1 MTEHATPRSTL
12 KKLIFNLILV
22 LILLVGA
29 WLRFSGIDWGEY
41 SFMHPDE
48 RFLLMVGSSIEP
60 VDSFAEY
67 FDTANSSLN
76 PHNRGH
82 GFYVYGTLP
91 LFLAR
96 YVVQA
101 VFGQSGLV
109 EMTDAGR
116 FLAALADLLIVLLVY
131 QIANRLY
138 GKRVGLLAAAF
149 SAVTVL
155 QIQQAHYFTMDPFI
169 TFFTVLAIY
178 FSVQIAT
185 GSWPVRSNQAS
196 ATEQEQVHP
205 VEVPSFE
212 ASEQRMHAFAP
223 QTQQAS
229 NWTAQFAR
237 VLAHPLFL
245 TSIGFGFALGCAVA
259 SKINAAPVAVMLP
272 AAIVLKLFLLPPKER
287 QSRLSEAF
295 WFIILGAV
303 TSLLIFRVFQPY
315 AFSGPGF
322 FGLLPNEAWVANIRE
337 QRIQATG
344 DIDFPPAM
352 QWARRPIWFSFQNMV
367 LWGLGLPLGILAW
380 AGFLWAGW
388 RIWKGDWRSHILPWG
403 WVAFYFIWQSL
414 QFNPTMR
421 YQYPIYP
428 FLAIFAAWAL
438 VTFYDYGRRSSWGT
452 KKLSLGPL
460 LSKVLGV
467 IAGAVVLL
475 GTFAYA
481 LAFTRIYTSPFT
493 RVDASYWIY
502 QNIPGPF
509 NLRIQTPD
517 GLYNQ
522 PLPYAYDYTIRPGMP
537 FTEAFRARESGLLS
551 EIYLKDLV
559 NPDAVVG
566 DKDLI
571 LRLAPQPE
579 SSGRTSQGAVRLSF
593 PPQDDLIDA
602 SPLVVPLD
610 QPFEL
615 VGGQTYTLILEMFP
629 NQGPV
634 RLSGWMDLPIYRMDG
649 SISMQPVQLT
659 EALIGSTQ
667 TYSAFFV
674 AQADGDVMEI
684 GLNRVEEI
692 ELTSGE
698 QTLNVIFSGSS
709 QEVSSGSLTLD
720 LSREA
725 GGQASGYLMSLDP
738 PVQIKQGELYNLT
751 LSVESG
757 GGGIT
762 LKGTPIANEGDWDDG
777 LPLRL
782 GSYDGFGGIYPTGL
796 NFNMYWQENTEKL
809 ARFERILDEA
819 EYILI
824 TSSRQWGSL
833 PRLPERFP
841 LVTQYYRHLIGCPTE
856 RSIEWCYNLAQV
868 GDFQGNL
875 GFELVKV
882 FQSEPSLGPLRINT
896 QLAEEAFT
904 VYDHPKVFVF
914 RKTGEYDSDRVS
926 SILREVDLTRVIHI
940 TPKRAP
946 SHPADLMLPVSR
958 LEDQRLSGTWSELF
972 DTQAL
977 HNRSQIVGG
986 IVWYL
991 SIALLGLAIYPLV
1004 RLAMPG
1010 LADRGYPLARTA
1022 GLLVLAYLVWIAG
1035 SMNIPSERLTI
1046 TGMILLIVLVGLL
1059 LAYVQREELRREW
1072 RQGRR
1077 YYLIVEGL
1085 FLAFFLAGLLI
1096 RLGNPDLWHQ
1106 WKGGERPMD
1115 FSYFNAILKSNTF
1128 PPYDPWYAGGYLNYY
1143 YYGFVLVGAL
1153 VKWLGIVPAFA
1164 YNLIL
1169 PTIFALIAL
1178 GAFSVTWNLS
1188 HRGEN
1193 RFEIGKVKFIPALAA
1208 SLGMVVLGNLGSIR
1222 MILHGY
1228 QRLAAPGGVI
1238 DGAGILSRILWT
1250 FEGLGKGLS
1259 GASLPYSLG
1268 DWYWIP
1274 SRVIPAPPGD
1284 IEPITEFPYFTVIYG
1299 DPHAHLYALPVA
1311 LLALG
1316 WAVSVA
1322 LGAGR
1327 WRGLWGGA
1335 AGFLL
1340 GALAIGALYPINLS
1354 DIYTYLPLGMA
1365 AIAYS
1370 LWRRPNL
1377 EKAGWLAPV
1386 PVKVRQYLVP
1396 ALGLILL
1403 VGLVLLLYRPY
1414 TWWYGQAYGSVDF
1427 WKGGRTPTSS
1437 YLTHWGLFLFVIVT
1451 WMTWETRDWMART
1464 PLSALRKLEPYRQ
1477 MIAFAGLLL
1486 LLWIGGMLWIG
1497 VHIAWLV
1504 LPLAAWAGLLL
1515 FRPGLRDA
1523 KRVVLFL
1530 FGTGLLITLMVE
1542 VIVVVGDIGRMNTV
1556 FKFYLQVWT
1565 LFAVGAA
1572 AAFGWLLAEMPAW
1585 NPRWRFAWQVLF
1597 SLLVVSAAVF
1607 TLLGTTAKIR
1617 DRMTTNAPY
1626 TLDGMAYM
1634 QYATFNELGV
1644 DMDLSQ
1650 DYAAIRWM
1658 QENVS
1663 GSPVIV
1669 EANSGRLYQWFSR
1682 FTIYTGLPGVLGWD
1696 NHQRQQRALLPS
1708 HWVNDRLAEINLF
1721 YQTPHADA
1729 AMAFLDKYDV
1739 RYIIVGQLE
1748 RLNYPSAGLEKF
1760 PAYEGVLWRQVYQD
1774 RDTEIYQVLEGL
1786 PGVALV
1792 E

>member
-1 MTEHATPRSTL
+1 MAEHAAPRSTWRN
-12 KKLIFNLILV
+12 LIFNLVLA
-22 LILLVGA
+22 LILLVA
-29 WLRFSGIDWGEY
+29 ALFRFTGIDWGEY

-60 VDSFAEY
+60 VGSLSEY

-91 LFLAR
+91 MFLTR
-96 YVVQA
+96 YAVQA

-116 FLAALADLLIVLLVY
+116 TLAALMDLLIVLLVY
-131 QIANRLY
+131 LVANRLY
-138 GKRVGLLAAAF
+138 GRSVALLAAAF
-149 SAVTVL
+149 SAATVL

-185 GSWPVRSNQAS
+185 GSWPARSNQKYS
-196 ATEQEQVHP
+196 LEQEQVHQA
-205 VEVPSFE
+205 EVPPLETSG
-212 ASEQRMHAFAP
+212 QRLHAFAP

-229 NWTAQFAR
+229 RFSAQFAR
-237 VLAHPLFL
+237 VLVHPLFL
-245 TSIGFGFALGCAVA
+245 SSIAFGIALGCAVA
-259 SKINAAPVAVMLP
+259 SKINAAPVALMLP
-272 AAIVLKLFLLPPKER
+272 AALAVRLFLLPPEER
-287 QSRLSEAF
+287 QSHLVEAL
-295 WFIILGAV
+295 WFLALGAV
-303 TSLLIFRVFQPY
+303 TSLLVFRVFQPY

-322 FGLLPNEAWVANIRE
+322 FDVLPNEAWVANIRE
-337 QRIQATG
+337 QRIQASG
-344 DIDFPPAM
+344 DVDFPPAL
-352 QWARRPIWFSFQNMV
+352 QWARRPIWFSFENIL
-367 LWGLGLPLGILAW
+367 LWGLGLPTGILAW
-380 AGFLWAGW
+380 AGFLWASW
-388 RIWKGDWRSHILPWG
+388 RIWKGDWYRHILPWG
-403 WVAFYFIWQSL
+403 WVAFYFTWQSL

-438 VTFYDYGRRSSWGT
+438 VALYERGHPSRWNIERKGIRSAW
-452 KKLSLGPL
+452 
-460 LSKVLGV
+460 SKILAV
-467 IAGAVVLL
+467 IAGLAVLL
-475 GTFAYA
+475 TTYAYA
-481 LAFTRIYTSPFT
+481 FAFTQIYISPFT
-493 RVDASYWIY
+493 RVEASYWIY
-502 QNIPGPF
+502 QNIPGPL
-509 NLRIQTPD
+509 NLRIQTQD
-517 GLYNQ
+517 GVYNQ
-522 PLPYAYDYTIRPGMP
+522 PLPYAYDHVLQAGMP
-537 FTEAFRARESGLLS
+537 FAEAFRAQESGLLS
-551 EIYLKDLV
+551 EIYLQDLS

-566 DKDLI
+566 EKDLTLI
-571 LRLAPQPE
+571 LAPLPE
-579 SSGRTSQGAVRLSF
+579 SPGRPAQGTLRISF
-593 PPQDDLIDA
+593 PQENQVSARP
-602 SPLVVPLD
+602 PLVVPLN
-610 QPFEL
+610 QSFEL
-615 VGGQTYTLILEMFP
+615 VAGESYSLTLELLP

-634 RLSGWMDLPIYRMDG
+634 RLSGWLDLPIYRLDG
-649 SISMQPVQLT
+649 SISSQPIQLT
-659 EALIGSTQ
+659 NALIGSRQ
-667 TYSAFFV
+667 TYTIFFA
-674 AQADGDVMEI
+674 AQADGD
-684 GLNRVEEI
+684 LEEI
-692 ELTSGE
+692 ALHRVQEMEPVSGE
-698 QTLNVIFSGSS
+698 QTLNLSFSDAS
-709 QEVSSGSLTLD
+709 QVLSTGSLILD

-725 GGQASGYLMSLDP
+725 GGQASGNLVKLDP
-738 PVQIKQGELYNLT
+738 PVQVQKGELYNLS
-751 LSVESG
+751 LSVDSD

-762 LKGTPIANEGDWDDG
+762 LKGAPIANEGDWDDG

-782 GSYDGFGGIYPTGL
+782 GNFDGFGGIYPTGL
-796 NFNMYWQENTEKL
+796 NFNMYWQDNPEKL

-841 LVTQYYRHLIGCPTE
+841 LVTQYYRHLIGCPEE
-856 RSIEWCYNLAQV
+856 RSIEWCYNVAQV

-875 GFELVKV
+875 GFELVEV
-882 FQSEPSLGPLRINT
+882 FHTRPTIGPVSINT
-896 QLAEEAFT
+896 QFAEEAFT

-914 RKTGEYDSDRVS
+914 QKTGDYDSQHVS
-926 SILREVDLTRVIHI
+926 SILRQVDLTRVIHI
-940 TPKRAP
+940 TPKKAP
-946 SHPADLMLPVSR
+946 SHPADLMLPANR
-958 LEDQRLSGTWSELF
+958 LLAQRLSGTWSELF
-972 DTQAL
+972 NTQAL
-977 HNRSQIVGG
+977 HNSSQVVGV

-991 SIALLGLAIYPLV
+991 SIGLLGFAVYPLV

-1010 LADRGYPLARTA
+1010 LVDRGYPLARTA
-1022 GLLVLAYLVWIAG
+1022 GLLILTYMVWAAG
-1035 SMNIPSERLTI
+1035 SLNIPSERFTI
-1046 TGMILLIVLVGLL
+1046 TAVVILIALVGLL
-1059 LAYVQREELRREW
+1059 LAYVQRDEIRQEW

-1077 YYLIVEGL
+1077 YYLLAEGL

-1115 FSYFNAILKSNTF
+1115 FSYFNAILKSSTF

-1143 YYGFVLVGAL
+1143 YYGFVLVGVL

-1178 GAFSVTWNLS
+1178 GAFSVAWNLS
-1188 HRGEN
+1188 QRGER
-1193 RFEIGKVKFIPALAA
+1193 RFEIGMVKLLPAIAA
-1208 SLGMVVLGNLGSIR
+1208 ALGMVVLGNLGSVR

-1238 DGAGILSRILWT
+1238 DDAGALSRVVWT
-1250 FEGLGKGLS
+1250 FEGLGKALS

-1274 SRVIPAPPGD
+1274 SRVIPAAPGD
-1284 IEPITEFPYFTVIYG
+1284 IEPITEFPYFTVLYG

-1322 LGAGR
+1322 LGVGR
-1327 WRGLWGGA
+1327 WRSLWGGA
-1335 AGFLL
+1335 VGFFL

-1365 AIAYS
+1365 AIAYA
-1370 LWRRPNL
+1370 LWRHYDPQQ
-1377 EKAGWLAPV
+1377 ADWLGPV
-1386 PVKVRQYLVP
+1386 PARFRRFLVP
-1396 ALGLILL
+1396 AFGVIILL
-1403 VGLVLLLYRPY
+1403 ALVLLLYRPY

-1437 YLTHWGLFLFVIVT
+1437 YLTHWGLFLFVIVS
-1451 WMTWETRDWMART
+1451 WMIWETRDWMAKT
-1464 PLSALRKLEPYRQ
+1464 PLSALRKLDPYRQ
-1477 MIAFAGLLL
+1477 VIAMAVLLL
-1486 LLWIGGMLWIG
+1486 LVWTAGMLWIG

-1504 LPLAAWAGLLL
+1504 IPLAAWAGVLL
-1515 FRPGLRDA
+1515 FRPGLNDS

-1542 VIVVVGDIGRMNTV
+1542 VIVVIGDIGRMNTV

-1565 LFAVGAA
+1565 LFAVGAGTA
-1572 AAFGWLLAEMPAW
+1572 LGWLLAEMPAW
-1585 NPRWRFAWQVLF
+1585 TPRWRLAWQF
-1597 SLLVVSAAVF
+1597 PFILLVFSAAVF
-1607 TLLGTTAKIR
+1607 TLLGTTAKMR
-1617 DRMTTNAPY
+1617 DRMAPDAPH
-1626 TLDGMAYM
+1626 TLDGMAFM
-1634 QYATFNELGV
+1634 QHATFNEQGV

-1658 QENVS
+1658 QENVI

-1696 NHQRQQRALLPS
+1696 NHQRQQRALLPP
-1708 HWVNDRLAEINLF
+1708 HWVNDRLVEINLF
-1721 YQTPHADA
+1721 YQTTDIEA
-1729 AMAFLDKYDV
+1729 AWDFLEKYDV
-1739 RYIIVGQLE
+1739 RYIVLGQLE
-1748 RLNYPSAGLEKF
+1748 RLNYPAEGLQKF
-1760 PAYEGVLWRQVYQD
+1760 PDYEGNLWRLVYQD
-1774 RDTEIYQVLEGL
+1774 RDTEIYQVLESQ

-1792 E
+1792 K

>member
-1 MTEHATPRSTL
+1 MTEHSAPQSTWRN
-12 KKLIFNLILV
+12 LIFNLALV

-29 WLRFSGIDWGEY
+29 FFRFSGIDWGEY

-60 VDSFAEY
+60 VDSLSEY

-76 PHNRGH
+76 PHNRGY
-82 GFYVYGTLP
+82 GYYVYGTLP

-101 VFGQSGLV
+101 VFEQSGMV

-116 FLAALADLLIVLLVY
+116 VLAAVADLLIVLLVY
-131 QIANRLY
+131 LIANRLY
-138 GKRVGLLAAAF
+138 GKRVALLASAF
-149 SAVTVL
+149 SSVAVL
-155 QIQQAHYFTMDPFI
+155 QIQQSHYFTMDPFI

-185 GSWPVRSNQAS
+185 GSWPAPPYQKVNIEEEESL
-196 ATEQEQVHP
+196 P
-205 VEVPSFE
+205 VEIASLE
-212 ASEQRMHAFAP
+212 RSEQRLHAFAP
-223 QTQQAS
+223 PTQQPG
-229 NWTAQFAR
+229 NWTAQFSR
-237 VLAHPLFL
+237 VITHPLFL
-245 TSIGFGFALGCAVA
+245 TSIGFGLALGCAVA
-259 SKINAAPVAVMLP
+259 SKINAAPVAIMLP
-272 AAIVLKLFLLPPKER
+272 GALAVRLYLLPPEER
-287 QSRLSEAF
+287 QSRLVEAF
-295 WFIILGAV
+295 WFLALGAIA
-303 TSLLIFRVFQPY
+303 SLVVFRIFQPY

-352 QWARRPIWFSFQNMV
+352 QWARRPIWFSFQNIV

-388 RIWKGDWRSHILPWG
+388 RVWKGDWRAHILPWV
-403 WVAFYFIWQSL
+403 WVAFYFTWQSL
-414 QFNPTMR
+414 QSNPTMR

-438 VTFYDYGRRSSWGT
+438 VALYDRGRRSSWSIEQQGRSST
-452 KKLSLGPL
+452 LYRSLAVMGGAL
-460 LSKVLGV
+460 VLV
-467 IAGAVVLL
+467 A
-475 GTFAYA
+475 TFAYA
-481 LAFTRIYTSPFT
+481 VAFTRIYTTPFT
-493 RVDASYWIY
+493 RVEASYWIY
-502 QNIPGPF
+502 QNIPGPL
-509 NLRIQTPD
+509 NLRIQTSN
-517 GLYNQ
+517 GVYNQ
-522 PLPYAYDYTIRPGMP
+522 PLPYAYDYTLRPGTP
-537 FTEAFRARESGLLS
+537 FTEAFKAQEGGLLS
-551 EIYLKDLV
+551 EIYIKELV
-559 NPDAVVG
+559 NPDAASG
-566 DKDLI
+566 DKDLTI
-571 LRLAPQPE
+571 RLAPMPA
-579 SSGRTSQGAVRLSF
+579 SPGMPSQGTVRTSF
-593 PPQDDLIDA
+593 PPGDQE
-602 SPLVVPLD
+602 SGGPPLVVPLD
-610 QPFEL
+610 KPFEL
-615 VGGQTYTLILEMFP
+615 VAGQSYSLVLELSP

-634 RLSGWMDLPIYRMDG
+634 WLSGWVDLPVYRLDG
-649 SISMQPVQLT
+649 SISMQPVEIT
-659 EALIGSTQ
+659 DALIGSAQSYT
-667 TYSAFFV
+667 TFFV
-674 AQADGDVMEI
+674 AQSDGDLMEVA
-684 GLNRVEEI
+684 LNWVEEM
-692 ELTSGE
+692 ETTSGE
-698 QTLNVIFSGSS
+698 QTLNLVFSDAS
-709 QEVSSGSLTLD
+709 QAVSTGKLTLD
-720 LSREA
+720 LSRETS
-725 GGQASGYLMSLDP
+725 GQASGYLVSLDP
-738 PVQIKQGELYNLT
+738 HVQVQKGEVYNLT

-757 GGGIT
+757 NGGIT
-762 LKGTPIANEGDWDDG
+762 LKGTPIANEGDWDDS

-782 GSYDGFGGIYPTGL
+782 GSYDGFGGIYPSGL
-796 NFNMYWQENTEKL
+796 NFNMYWDDNPEKL
-809 ARFERILDEA
+809 ARFERIMDEA

-841 LVTQYYRHLIGCPTE
+841 LVTQYYRHLIGCPDE
-856 RSIEWCYNLAQV
+856 RSIEWCYNVAQP

-882 FQSEPSLGPLRINT
+882 IQSEPTLGPLRINT
-896 QLAEEAFT
+896 QFAEEAFT
-904 VYDHPKVFVF
+904 VYDHPKVFIF
-914 RKTGEYDSDRVS
+914 RKTADYDSQYVS
-926 SILREVDLTRVIHI
+926 SILNDVDLARVIRI
-940 TPKRAP
+940 TPKGAP
-946 SHPADLMLPVSR
+946 SHPADLMLPTSR
-958 LEDQRLSGTWSELF
+958 LVEQRLSGTWSELF

-977 HNRSQIVGG
+977 HNRSQVAGVIL
-986 IVWYL
+986 WYL
-991 SIALLGLAIYPLV
+991 VIALLGLAVYPLV

-1022 GLLVLAYLVWIAG
+1022 GLLILAYLVWGAG
-1035 SMNIPSERLTI
+1035 SLNIPSDRLTI
-1046 TGMILLIVLVGLL
+1046 TGMVLLVLLVGLA
-1059 LAYVQREELRREW
+1059 LAWYQRDELRREW
-1072 RQGRR
+1072 HEGRR
-1077 YYLIVEGL
+1077 YYLLVEGL

-1115 FSYFNAILKSNTF
+1115 FSYFNAILKSSTF

-1143 YYGFVLVGAL
+1143 YYGFVLVGVL
-1153 VKWLGIVPAFA
+1153 VKWLGFVPAFA

-1169 PTIFALIAL
+1169 PTVFALIAL
-1178 GAFSVTWNLS
+1178 GAFSVAWNLS
-1188 HRGEN
+1188 HKGES
-1193 RFEIGKVKFIPALAA
+1193 RFEIGMVKLIPALAGT
-1208 SLGMVVLGNLGSIR
+1208 LGMVVLGNLGSVR

-1238 DGAGILSRILWT
+1238 DDAGVLSRVLWT
-1250 FEGLGKGLS
+1250 FEGLGKALS
-1259 GASLPYSLG
+1259 GASLPYSIG

-1284 IEPITEFPYFTVIYG
+1284 IEPITEFPYFTVLYG

-1322 LGAGR
+1322 LGIGR
-1327 WRGLWGGA
+1327 WRSVWGGVT
-1335 AGFLL
+1335 GFVL

-1365 AIAYS
+1365 VIAYA
-1370 LWRRPNL
+1370 LWRHYDPQR
-1377 EKAGWLAPV
+1377 AGWLGPV
-1386 PVKVRQYLVP
+1386 PPKFRRFLLP
-1396 ALGLILL
+1396 ALGVILL
-1403 VGLVLLLYRPY
+1403 VGLVLMLYRPY

-1451 WMTWETRDWMART
+1451 WMVWETRDWMAKT

-1477 MIAFAGLLL
+1477 VITFAALLL
-1486 LLWIGGMLWIG
+1486 LLWTGGMLWIG

-1504 LPLAAWAGLLL
+1504 LPLAAWTGVLI
-1515 FRPGLRDA
+1515 FRPGLSDP
-1523 KRVVLFL
+1523 KRLVLFL

-1565 LFAVGAA
+1565 LFAIGAA
-1572 AAFGWLLAEMPAW
+1572 AALGWLLAEMPSW
-1585 NPRWRFAWQVLF
+1585 KPGWRAAWQVPF
-1597 SLLVVSAAVF
+1597 TLLVVSAAVF

-1617 DRMTTNAPY
+1617 DRMTQEAPH
-1626 TLDGMAYM
+1626 TLDGMAFM
-1634 QYATFNELGV
+1634 QYATFNEQGV

-1658 QENVS
+1658 QENVP

-1696 NHQRQQRALLPS
+1696 NHQRQQRAILPP

-1721 YQTPHADA
+1721 YQTPDA
-1729 AMAFLDKYDV
+1729 EAAQAFLDKYDV
-1739 RYIIVGQLE
+1739 RYIVLGQLE

-1760 PAYEGVLWRQVYQD
+1760 PAYEGILWRLVYQE
-1774 RDTEIYQVLEGL
+1774 RDTEIYQVLESL
-1786 PGVALV
+1786 PGVAFV

>member
-1 MTEHATPRSTL
+1 MTEQAAPRSTWRN
-12 KKLIFNLILV
+12 LIFNLTLI

-29 WLRFSGIDWGEY
+29 LLRFSGIDWGEY

-48 RFLLMVGSSIEP
+48 RFLLMVGSSIQP
-60 VDSFAEY
+60 VDSLSEY

-96 YVVQA
+96 YAVQA
-101 VFGQSGLV
+101 FFGQSGLV

-116 FLAALADLLIVLLVY
+116 FLAAIADLLIVLLVY
-131 QIANRLY
+131 LIANRLY
-138 GKRVGLLAAAF
+138 GTRVALLATAF
-149 SAVTVL
+149 SAATVL

-178 FSVQIAT
+178 FSVQIAM
-185 GSWPVRSNQAS
+185 SAWPA
-196 ATEQEQVHP
+196 HP
-205 VEVPSFE
+205 
-212 ASEQRMHAFAP
+212 EQRSTADQELVHQAEVSSLETSRQRVHAFAP

-229 NWTAQFAR
+229 NLTAQFAR
-237 VLAHPLFL
+237 VVAHPLFL
-245 TSIGFGFALGCAVA
+245 SSIAFGFALGCAVA
-259 SKINAAPVAVMLP
+259 SKINAAPVAMMLP
-272 AAIVLKLFLLPPKER
+272 AALGIRLYLLPPEER
-287 QSRLSEAF
+287 QSRLAEAF
-295 WFIILGAV
+295 WFLALGAF
-303 TSLLIFRVFQPY
+303 TSLLVFRLFQPY

-322 FGLLPNEAWVANIRE
+322 FGLIPNDAWIANIRE

-380 AGFLWAGW
+380 TGFLAVGW
-388 RIWKGDWRSHILPWG
+388 RIWKGDWRAHILPWG
-403 WVAFYFIWQSL
+403 WVAFYFTWQSL

-421 YQYPIYP
+421 YQYPVYP

-438 VTFYDYGRRSSWGT
+438 VALYDRGRRSNWKIEQRG
-452 KKLSLGPL
+452 LSPTWSRNLA
-460 LSKVLGV
+460 V
-467 IAGAVVLL
+467 IAGAGVLL
-475 GTFAYA
+475 GTFVYA
-481 LAFTRIYTSPFT
+481 FAFARIYTSPFT
-493 RVDASYWIY
+493 RVEASYWIY
-502 QNIPGPF
+502 QNIPGSL

-517 GLYNQ
+517 GMYNQ
-522 PLPYAYDYTIRPGMP
+522 PLPYAYDYTLRPGMP

-551 EIYLKDLV
+551 EIYLKDLL
-559 NPDAVVG
+559 NPDAAVG
-566 DKDLI
+566 DKDFT
-571 LRLAPQPE
+571 LRLAPMPE
-579 SSGRTSQGAVRLSF
+579 APGRPSQGTVRISF
-593 PPQDDLIDA
+593 PDDDSFI
-602 SPLVVPLD
+602 SGPPIVVPLD

-615 VGGQTYTLILEMFP
+615 VAGQTYSLILELFP

-634 RLSGWMDLPIYRMDG
+634 RLSGWLDLPIYRMDG
-649 SISMQPVQLT
+649 SVFMQPVQLT
-659 EALIGSTQ
+659 DAMIGAAQSYT
-667 TYSAFFV
+667 TFFV
-674 AQADGDVMEI
+674 AQEDGDVMELA
-684 GLNRVEEI
+684 LNQVQAVEP
-692 ELTSGE
+692 TSGE
-698 QTLNVIFSGSS
+698 QTLNLTFSGAD

-720 LSREA
+720 LSRAA
-725 GGQASGYLMSLDP
+725 GGRASGYLIALDP
-738 PVQIKQGELYNLT
+738 PVEVKEGELYNLT

-757 GGGIT
+757 SGGIT
-762 LKGTPIANEGDWDDG
+762 LKGTPIANEGDWDDS

-796 NFNMYWQENTEKL
+796 NFNMYWDDNPEKL

-841 LVTQYYRHLIGCPTE
+841 LVTQYYRHLIGCPAE
-856 RSIEWCYNLAQV
+856 QSIEWCYNVAQV

-882 FQSEPSLGPLRINT
+882 FQSEPTLGPLRVNT
-896 QLAEEAFT
+896 QFAEEAFT

-914 RKTGEYDSDRVS
+914 RKTGDYDSQRVS
-926 SILREVDLTRVIHI
+926 SILGEVDFTRVIRI

-946 SHPADLMLPVSR
+946 SHPADLMLPASR
-958 LEDQRLSGTWSELF
+958 LGDQRLGGTWSEIF

-977 HNRSQIVGG
+977 HNRSQFVGLV
-986 IVWYL
+986 VWYF
-991 SIALLGLAIYPLV
+991 SISLLGLAVYPLV

-1022 GLLVLAYLVWIAG
+1022 GLLILAYLVWGAG
-1035 SMNIPSERLTI
+1035 SLNIPSDRLTI
-1046 TGMILLIVLVGLL
+1046 TGMVLLVVLVGLL
-1059 LAYVQREELRREW
+1059 LAYSQRDEIRREW
-1072 RQGRR
+1072 REGRR
-1077 YYLIVEGL
+1077 YYLLVEGL
-1085 FLAFFLAGLLI
+1085 FLAFFLVGLLI
-1096 RLGNPDLWHQ
+1096 RFGNPDLWHQ

-1115 FSYFNAILKSNTF
+1115 FSYFNAILKSSTF

-1143 YYGFVLVGAL
+1143 YYGFVLVGVL

-1169 PTIFALIAL
+1169 PTVFALIAL
-1178 GAFSVTWNLS
+1178 GAFSVAWNLS
-1188 HRGEN
+1188 HKGER
-1193 RFEIGKVKFIPALAA
+1193 RFEFGLLKLIPALAA
-1208 SLGMVVLGNLGSIR
+1208 ALGMVVLGNLGSVR

-1238 DGAGILSRILWT
+1238 DGAGVLSRVLWT
-1250 FEGLGKGLS
+1250 LEGLGKALS
-1259 GASLPYSLG
+1259 GASLSYSMG

-1284 IEPITEFPYFTVIYG
+1284 IEPITEFPYFTVLYG

-1322 LGAGR
+1322 LGMGR

-1335 AGFLL
+1335 AGFFL

-1365 AIAYS
+1365 AIAYA
-1370 LWRRPNL
+1370 LWRHHDPER
-1377 EKAGWLAPV
+1377 AGWLGQV
-1386 PVKVRQYLVP
+1386 PAKFRRFLLP
-1396 ALGLILL
+1396 ALGVLL
-1403 VGLVLLLYRPY
+1403 LAGLVLLLYRPY
-1414 TWWYGQAYGSVDF
+1414 TWWYGQAYGSVDI
-1427 WKGGRTPTSS
+1427 WQGGRTPTSS

-1451 WMTWETRDWMART
+1451 WMAWETRDWLAKT
-1464 PLSALRKLEPYRQ
+1464 PLSALHKLEPYRQ
-1477 MIAFAGLLL
+1477 VIAFAALLL
-1486 LLWIGGMLWIG
+1486 LVWTGGMLWIG

-1504 LPLAAWAGLLL
+1504 LPLAAWAGVLIV
-1515 FRPGLRDA
+1515 RPGLSDP

-1542 VIVVVGDIGRMNTV
+1542 VVVVVGDIGRMNTV

-1565 LFAVGAA
+1565 LFAVGAGVA
-1572 AAFGWLLAEMPAW
+1572 LGWLLAEMPAW
-1585 NPRWRFAWQVLF
+1585 NPRWRVAWQIPF
-1597 SLLVVSAAVF
+1597 TLLVVSAAVF

-1617 DRMTTNAPY
+1617 DRMTQDAPH

-1634 QYATFNELGV
+1634 QYATFNEQGV
-1644 DMDLSQ
+1644 EMDLSQ

-1658 QENVS
+1658 QENVP

-1696 NHQRQQRALLPS
+1696 NHQRQQRALLPP

-1721 YQTPHADA
+1721 YQTPDVEA
-1729 AMAFLDKYDV
+1729 ALAFLDKYDV
-1739 RYIIVGQLE
+1739 RYIVVGQLE
-1748 RLNYPSAGLEKF
+1748 RLNYPAAGLEKF
-1760 PAYEGVLWRQVYQD
+1760 PAYEGVLWRLVYQD
-1774 RDTEIYQVLEGL
+1774 WDTEIYQVLETM
-1786 PGVALV
+1786 PGVAFV